1 MTRILTIAALLL
13 FAIPADA
20 QRNPRFR
27 FVQDSVRVTQMQFCM
42 KLMQVVHQPCRLVLS
57 DLRQFMTNQPII
69 SIDTPLTLLDAD
81 LHPLPVDIPRE
92 RFFHRRRHR

>member
-1 MTRILTIAALLL
+1 MTRILTIAAFLF
-13 FAIPADA
+13 FAIPSDA

-27 FVQDSVRVTQMQFCM
+27 FVQDSVRISQMQFCM
-42 KLMQVVHQPCRLVLS
+42 KLAQLTHQPCRQVIS
-57 DLRQFMTNQPII
+57 DLRQFTANQPIVTI
-69 SIDTPLTLLDAD
+69 NNPLNLLDAD